1 MEEKEFK
8 KVVKE
13 YLKNEWPDFRKF
25 HMEGNEEEWDEEGG
39 LDMFKEVMC
48 GFLSDMVVE
57 VWAEL
62 QELQYNKSMRDKKE
76 AEEAIEKV
84 RNAIEELAE
93 MVFDEEGTDLVEE
106 LGREWSG

>member
-13 YLKNEWPDFRKF
+13 YLKKEWPDFRKA
-25 HMEGNEEEWDEEGG
+25 HMDSMLSFGYSRDEWDEEGG

-48 GFLSDMVVE
+48 GYLSDMVVE

-62 QELQYNKSMRDKKE
+62 
-76 AEEAIEKV
+76 
-84 RNAIEELAE
+84 
-93 MVFDEEGTDLVEE
+93 
-106 LGREWSG
+106 